1 MNEPKIKP
9 QFKEFAIA
17 YCGEAKANAEKA
29 AIMAGYSE
37 RYARGNA
44 HKLVARRDVQQYIQY
59 VNAVGLP
66 GKVNPI
72 ATIQDIQAFWT
83 SVINDTTL
91 EIKDRLRA
99 SELLAKSRGAFNNN
113 EW

>member
-9 QFKEFAIA
+9 QFKEFAIF
-17 YCGEAKANAEKA
+17 YCGDAKANAEQA
-29 AIMAGYSE
+29 AIMAGYSP

-44 HKLVARRDVQQYIQY
+44 HKLVARRDVQEYIQY
-59 VNAVGLP
+59 LNVVGLP
-66 GKVNPI
+66 GKVNKI
-72 ATIQDIQAFWT
+72 ATVKEIQAFWT
-83 SVINDTTL
+83 EIINDPTH

-99 SELLAKSRGAFNNN
+99 SELLAKSRGAFNN

>member
-17 YCGEAKANAEKA
+17 YCGDAKANAEQA
-29 AIMAGYSE
+29 AIMAGYSP

-44 HKLVARRDVQQYIQY
+44 HKLVARRDVQEYIQY
-59 VNAVGLP
+59 LNTVGLP
-66 GKVNPI
+66 GKVNKI
-72 ATIQDIQAFWT
+72 ATVKEIQTFWT
-83 SVINDTTL
+83 TVLNDTTL

-99 SELLAKSRGAFNNN
+99 SELLAKSRGAFNN